1 MAICK
6 FSIGHLVRCI
16 RDDGDEELGITIN
29 KEYVVK
35 AVTET
40 FLFTYVW
47 IINNDGEEVE
57 YFSDRFCSV
66 NTRRNLVINEIL
78 E

>member
-1 MAICK
+1 MARCK

-16 RDDGDEELGITIN
+16 SDDDDEELGITIN
-29 KEYVVK
+29 KEYVVR